1 MLQLVHKE
9 EEMYMA
15 YESRFYVVEKGFR
28 ASESTRDTAGDD
40 KVWAEKIAMFDLCS
54 VPEVSDIIRKN
65 YKPTDCYIY
74 EGNEMI
80 VEDMYGDLLIEVPL
94 KDMIDILEKVTV
106 ESTYR
111 RFQPFLMMLKGF
123 NPKQWVNI
131 AVLHYGH

>member
-15 YESRFYVVEKGFR
+15 YESKFYVVEKGTTGTI
-28 ASESTRDTAGDD
+28 EG

-54 VPEVSDIIRKN
+54 APNVSNIIRKN
-65 YKPTDCYIY
+65 YNPTNCYIY
-74 EGNEMI
+74 EGDEAI
-80 VEDMYGDLLIEVPL
+80 LDDCYGEPLLEIPL
-94 KDMIDILEKVTV
+94 KDMIDILEKVTI

-123 NPKQWVNI
+123 NPNQWTDI
-131 AVLHYGH
+131 TVLHYGH